1 MQTLGL
7 ADSTPKTE
15 NRLKSLFWP
24 SIQNGTDVE
33 YLGAQGYWVCSAI
46 AILSLVILPA
56 MGHVIAGVLTFC
68 FYFLGGV
75 GVRERSRYA
84 AVIVLAFF
92 VLDAFFSGINAMR
105 VVFTAVLL
113 SNLRATWI
121 AARWKPE
128 SDQAELPPRLNE
140 TIGDKLTDA
149 LPRWLWPKV
158 RIVYYIFSAGMFIVT
173 VIGVVVLK
181 LRQRG

>member
-24 SIQNGTDVE
+24 SIQNGTDVD
-33 YLGAQGYWVCSAI
+33 YLGVQGFWVCSAI
-46 AILSLVILPA
+46 AVLSLVILPV
-56 MGHVIAGVLTFC
+56 MGHSIAGAVTFL

-92 VLDAFFSGINAMR
+92 VFDAFFSGINAMR
-105 VVFTAVLL
+105 VVFTAILL

-121 AARWKPE
+121 AASWKPQSPE
-128 SDQAELPPRLNE
+128 VELPPRLNE
-140 TIGDKLTDA
+140 TFGDKLTDG
-149 LPRWLWPKV
+149 LPTWLWPKV
-158 RIVYYIFSAGMFIVT
+158 RIAYYIYSAGLFIVT
-173 VIGVVVLK
+173 VLGIIMLK
-181 LRQRG
+181 VRRAG